1 MRELG
6 RRCLVLRRS
15 GGWRVGG
22 GMVEG
27 LVAGAGVGGWGA
39 LGGGGGTLGSGGV
52 TLGSGGVTVGSGGVT
67 FGGAVLLTRFVGD
80 TCCLCVVLWV

>member
-22 GMVEG
+22 GMVEVS
-27 LVAGAGVGGWGA
+27 VAGAGVGGWGA
-39 LGGGGGTLGSGGV
+39 LGGGGGTLGSGVV
-52 TLGSGGVTVGSGGVT
+52 TLGSGGVTSGRGVLVRGSCQVT
-67 FGGAVLLTRFVGD
+67 RLVGD
-80 TCCLCVVLWV
+80 TCCSCVLLWV